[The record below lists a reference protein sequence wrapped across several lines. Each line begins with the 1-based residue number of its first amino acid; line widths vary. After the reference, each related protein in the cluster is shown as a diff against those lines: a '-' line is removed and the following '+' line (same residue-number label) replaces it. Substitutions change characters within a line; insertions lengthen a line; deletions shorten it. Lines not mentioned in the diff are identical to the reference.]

1 MSDVVDDGAV
11 ATDEALAVE
20 AKQPLWLAAVVR
32 ARDLRRFFQRDILYA
47 VSTVPVP
54 GLRKMALAVPEP
66 ALEHFLG
73 HGWLGYLPERWRW
86 NR

>member
-1 MSDVVDDGAV
+1 MY
-11 ATDEALAVE
+11 
-20 AKQPLWLAAVVR
+20 
-32 ARDLRRFFQRDILYA
+32 FA

-66 ALEHFLG
+66 ALERCLG

-86 NR
+86 NRQALAASFYVGDPFYRLTKVEDKKSRLRIALH